1 MKQKLLTDIELD
13 VHELKYLMDSFTKEP
28 TPTLSELLKRSIT
41 RMQGRLEELQ
51 QEVDAVQVISPSAV
65 EETAE
70 EEDEVAG
77 SEEDS
82 PVIIQSLES
91 VVVKEDEEGEAIVAE
106 AQATAL
112 YLKGVKTPR
121 PLTHDLFTTSL
132 TILGASLIRV
142 LIYKAKDGIFYSYIY
157 LKKDEEIIRIDA
169 RTSDAIALAVRADC
183 PILIYESILEQEC
196 LHMSSEERTR
206 SEETDNDEEAEEE
219 HDLPGATS
227 RTLEE
232 ALEQAIK
239 DENYEL
245 AARIRDQINSRNK
258 NQ

>member
-1 MKQKLLTDIELD
+1 
-13 VHELKYLMDSFTKEP
+13 MDK
-28 TPTLSELLKRSIT
+28 KV
-41 RMQGRLEELQ
+41 ELQ
-51 QEVDAVQVISPSAV
+51 VVNITNSQAQVGAFAMLLGEVGGERQLP
-65 EETAE
+65 
-70 EEDEVAG
+70 
-77 SEEDS
+77 
-82 PVIIQSLES
+82 III
-91 VVVKEDEEGEAIVAE
+91 GPAE

-132 TILGASLIRV
+132 NALGTNLIRV
-142 LIYKAKDGIFYSYIY
+142 LIYKAKEGIFYSYIY

-183 PILIYESILEQEC
+183 PILIYDSILEQEC
-196 LHMSSEERTR
+196 LHMSPKKRAR
-206 SEETDNDEEAEEE
+206 SEETDNDEEE

>member
-1 MKQKLLTDIELD
+1 MLL
-13 VHELKYLMDSFTKEP
+13 
-28 TPTLSELLKRSIT
+28 
-41 RMQGRLEELQ
+41 G
-51 QEVDAVQVISPSAV
+51 EVDGERQLP
-65 EETAE
+65 
-70 EEDEVAG
+70 
-77 SEEDS
+77 
-82 PVIIQSLES
+82 III
-91 VVVKEDEEGEAIVAE
+91 GPAE

-196 LHMSSEERTR
+196 LHMSSEERTH
-206 SEETDNDEEAEEE
+206 SEKTDNDEETEEA
-219 HDLPGATS
+219 HDLPDATS
-227 RTLEE
+227 ITLEE

>member
-1 MKQKLLTDIELD
+1 
-13 VHELKYLMDSFTKEP
+13 MDK
-28 TPTLSELLKRSIT
+28 KV
-41 RMQGRLEELQ
+41 ELQ
-51 QEVDAVQVISPSAV
+51 VINITNSQAQVGAFAMLLGEVDGERQLP
-65 EETAE
+65 
-70 EEDEVAG
+70 
-77 SEEDS
+77 
-82 PVIIQSLES
+82 III
-91 VVVKEDEEGEAIVAE
+91 GPAE

-112 YLKGVKTPR
+112 YLKGVK
-121 PLTHDLFTTSL
+121 

-169 RTSDAIALAVRADC
+169 RTSDAVALAVRADC

-206 SEETDNDEEAEEE
+206 SEETDNDEVAEEE

-245 AARIRDQINSRNK
+245 AAQIRDQINSRNK

>member
-1 MKQKLLTDIELD
+1 
-13 VHELKYLMDSFTKEP
+13 MDK
-28 TPTLSELLKRSIT
+28 KV
-41 RMQGRLEELQ
+41 ELQ
-51 QEVDAVQVISPSAV
+51 VINITNSQAQVGAFAMLLGEVDGERQLP
-65 EETAE
+65 
-70 EEDEVAG
+70 
-77 SEEDS
+77 
-82 PVIIQSLES
+82 III
-91 VVVKEDEEGEAIVAE
+91 GPAE

-206 SEETDNDEEAEEE
+206 SEETDNDEETEEE
-219 HDLPGATS
+219 HDLPDATS

-239 DENYEL
+239 ALGNLTQGNRSVGIISHVAELKERIENKIIVTKERGGEKL
-245 AARIRDQINSRNK
+245 GSRIEII
-258 NQ
+258 

>member
-1 MKQKLLTDIELD
+1 
-13 VHELKYLMDSFTKEP
+13 MDK
-28 TPTLSELLKRSIT
+28 KV
-41 RMQGRLEELQ
+41 ELQ
-51 QEVDAVQVISPSAV
+51 VINITNSQAQVGAFAMLLGEVDGERQLP
-65 EETAE
+65 
-70 EEDEVAG
+70 
-77 SEEDS
+77 
-82 PVIIQSLES
+82 III
-91 VVVKEDEEGEAIVAE
+91 GPAE

-112 YLKGVKTPR
+112 YLKGIKTPR
-121 PLTHDLFTTSL
+121 PLTHDLFITTL
-132 TILGASLIRV
+132 TVLGASLIRV

-196 LHMSSEERTR
+196 LHISTEERNR
-206 SEETDNDEEAEEE
+206 SEETDDDEGSEEE
-219 HDLPGATS
+219 HSSSAPAS
-227 RTLEE
+227 ISLEE
-232 ALEQAIK
+232 ALQQAIK